1 MRTEATPATEVAKAS
16 TPLYE
21 SPIKGVRVESRRRT
35 RRILSWLW
43 LTQVAASIII
53 PSAFA
58 LLGYREWAEIPGRIL
73 MLLLSGTI
81 AIVPFWFMAGRAL
94 LDKNE
99 GWELPDSRAK
109 PR

>member
-43 LTQVAASIII
+43 LST
-53 PSAFA
+53 PSSFKTDLKAF
-58 LLGYREWAEIPGRIL
+58 
-73 MLLLSGTI
+73 I
-81 AIVPFWFMAGRAL
+81 ANNPTVTATPTEF
-94 LDKNE
+94 
-99 GWELPDSRAK
+99 
-109 PR
+109 